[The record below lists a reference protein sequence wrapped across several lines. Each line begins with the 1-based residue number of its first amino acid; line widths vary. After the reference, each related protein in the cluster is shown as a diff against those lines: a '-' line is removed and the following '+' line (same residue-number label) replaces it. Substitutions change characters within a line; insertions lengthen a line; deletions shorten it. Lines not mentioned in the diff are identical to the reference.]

1 MVFKTPP
8 HPPSTQSNNHI
19 ALDLDAKRI
28 LANEFSSPRPV
39 RLLFVDLRQRE
50 SYRNNSV
57 KTNRRTC
64 SHIYRAFPQSN
75 ATQRHVQYAKM
86 RVLRLGH
93 NCTRQN
99 GAVRL
104 SPARIKAT
112 NMFSFLFHQEASP
125 CCLPVCVCACVYV
138 SNWKLLSCRLNLVR
152 KEVFTVALYML
163 FIHMIFSYDAAF
175 NPSHRRRLQW
185 LLGVWREKE
194 IIYSSSG
201 RSFDLK
207 GCA

>member
-1 MVFKTPP
+1 MWAWTQRRNRSVPPWPYRFFAPLTFKTSLRQLNARLLTLRKKEKKNTHTLTHIPSCTRCWPSYCKPPLVFKTPI
-8 HPPSTQSNNHI
+8 PPPTQSNNQI

-28 LANEFSSPRPV
+28 LANEFSFPHPV

-50 SYRNNSV
+50 SYRNKRV
-57 KTNRRTC
+57 KRNWRTR
-64 SHIYRAFPQSN
+64 SHIYRVFPQSN
-75 ATQRHVQYAKM
+75 ATPRHVQYAKM

-125 CCLPVCVCACVYV
+125 FCLPVCVCVCV
-138 SNWKLLSCRLNLVR
+138 C
-152 KEVFTVALYML
+152 
-163 FIHMIFSYDAAF
+163 
-175 NPSHRRRLQW
+175 
-185 LLGVWREKE
+185 
-194 IIYSSSG
+194 
-201 RSFDLK
+201 
-207 GCA
+207 

>member
-1 MVFKTPP
+1 MSVSVDAAQEPQRSPLALPVLCPPHFQNLIKATERQITGVKKKKEKKNTHTLTHIPSCTRCWPSYCKPPMVFKTPI
-8 HPPSTQSNNHI
+8 PPSTQSNNHI

-28 LANEFSSPRPV
+28 LANEFYSPHPV

-57 KTNRRTC
+57 KTNRRTW

-75 ATQRHVQYAKM
+75 ATPRHVQYAKM
-86 RVLRLGH
+86 RVLRLGD

-112 NMFSFLFHQEASP
+112 NMFSLLFHQEASP
-125 CCLPVCVCACVYV
+125 CCVPVCVRVC
-138 SNWKLLSCRLNLVR
+138 
-152 KEVFTVALYML
+152 
-163 FIHMIFSYDAAF
+163 
-175 NPSHRRRLQW
+175 
-185 LLGVWREKE
+185 
-194 IIYSSSG
+194 
-201 RSFDLK
+201 
-207 GCA
+207 